1 MEDVVTTILVPAI
14 VTLVATVLAGMLL
27 DYVRNARAR
36 ITYFVTAAIPIP
48 VSGKTIG
55 AYLVGLA
62 NTSKQTIKDVS
73 CHVQASPAV
82 VRNGGIETSQG
93 LQYTVTERG
102 DGIDVVVPYLSSGDQ
117 LELTIVAEGV
127 TMVPPIPDVAIRTPH
142 RVAIVKTTRE
152 IANRRSRAYFLLP
165 GAVAA
170 AVVGIVGG
178 ILLGTG
184 SSFISN

>member
-102 DGIDVVVPYLSSGDQ
+102 HLFLRALPVL
-117 LELTIVAEGV
+117 LTE
-127 TMVPPIPDVAIRTPH
+127 
-142 RVAIVKTTRE
+142 RVERQRLQTEA
-152 IANRRSRAYFLLP
+152 P
-165 GAVAA
+165 GSADDATHGA
-170 AVVGIVGG
+170 
-178 ILLGTG
+178 
-184 SSFISN
+184 